1 MGIPRRIPLQEHLNN
16 CIILPHLWSKRANAL
31 PKSTWVIFEVLG
43 ALRPSSGKMVEI
55 CKRIYSEWFVN
66 SDYMHA
72 PIPEIEFYHGD
83 GDFWSEDLKS
93 EIWIPI
99 EKKE

>member
-1 MGIPRRIPLQEHLNN
+1 MNLLEGMNAAIMYIEAHLLDNLNIKDVARRIPLQEHLNN
-16 CIILPHLWSKRANAL
+16 CIILPHLYYIR
-31 PKSTWVIFEVLG
+31 V
-43 ALRPSSGKMVEI
+43 
-55 CKRIYSEWFVN
+55 
-66 SDYMHA
+66 